1 MLNTTQKSALTAL
14 RFKPLSITALAK
26 QMTVAKALAE
36 SLSVQLVELGL
47 ATKYDNG
54 QFTISPKGKDYLAG
68 KLAETVTSQAN
79 APASSDES
87 LQRHINLTTQ
97 GEALDLATKVAQ
109 LSAVPGSLE
118 TSDMT
123 CVSEFK
129 DPVVADVPKDS
140 LEALL
145 REEADAPA
153 DAAVIPE
160 PVTAALLNLEQRLN
174 RKIPAPAKLELKL
187 AVLHRLALLM
197 DPSISE
203 VLEQISD
210 DLTTLQQSAA
220 A

>member
-14 RFKPLSITALAK
+14 RFKPLSVTALAK

-36 SLSVQLVELGL
+36 SLANQLVDLGM

-68 KLAETVTSQAN
+68 KLADAVSAQT
-79 APASSDES
+79 APAAAQQSAEQAAVNQSSTE
-87 LQRHINLTTQ
+87 
-97 GEALDLATKVAQ
+97 
-109 LSAVPGSLE
+109 
-118 TSDMT
+118 MT

-129 DPVVADVPKDS
+129 DPVVADVPKES

-145 REEADAPA
+145 REEVADAPA
-153 DAAVIPE
+153 EAGVIPE
-160 PVTAALLNLEQRLN
+160 SVTAALLNLEQRLN
-174 RKIPAPAKLELKL
+174 RKISAPTKLELKL
-187 AVLHRLALLM
+187 AVLNRLALLM

>member
-36 SLSVQLVELGL
+36 SLSAQLVELGL

-68 KLAETVTSQAN
+68 KLA
-79 APASSDES
+79 D
-87 LQRHINLTTQ
+87 
-97 GEALDLATKVAQ
+97 
-109 LSAVPGSLE
+109 AVPTKAQPAVPCQQSTDPVSVNQPSTE
-118 TSDMT
+118 MT

-129 DPVVADVPKDS
+129 DSVVADVPKDS
-140 LEALL
+140 LEALI
-145 REEADAPA
+145 REEAADAPA

-187 AVLHRLALLM
+187 AVLNRLALLM

>member
-14 RFKPLSITALAK
+14 KFKPLSVTALAK

-36 SLSVQLVELGL
+36 SLANQLVELKL
-47 ATKYDNG
+47 VTKYDNG
-54 QFTISPKGKDYLAG
+54 QFTISPKGKDYLAV
-68 KLAETVTSQAN
+68 KLAEAVAAQDKAVL
-79 APASSDES
+79 SSNSSAE
-87 LQRHINLTTQ
+87 LQS
-97 GEALDLATKVAQ
+97 DVATKA
-109 LSAVPGSLE
+109 AGSEL
-118 TSDMT
+118 T
-123 CVSEFK
+123 CISEYK
-129 DPVVADVPKDS
+129 DPVVADVPKNS
-140 LEALL
+140 LEALIC
-145 REEADAPA
+145 EA
-153 DAAVIPE
+153 AAEPPTAAEVIPE

-187 AVLHRLALLM
+187 AVLNRLALLM

>member
-1 MLNTTQKSALTAL
+1 MLNNTQKSALTAL
-14 RFKPLSITALAK
+14 RFKPHTVTALAK
-26 QMTVAKALAE
+26 QMSVAKVLAE
-36 SLSVQLVELGL
+36 SLSAQLVEQGL

-54 QFTISPKGKDYLAG
+54 QFTISPKGKDLLAG
-68 KLAETVTSQAN
+68 KLGDSVAK
-79 APASSDES
+79 
-87 LQRHINLTTQ
+87 RTTQ
-97 GEALDLATKVAQ
+97 AAAQQSTEQAAANQLAT
-109 LSAVPGSLE
+109 E
-118 TSDMT
+118 MT

-145 REEADAPA
+145 REEVADAPA
-153 DAAVIPE
+153 EAGVIPE

>member
-14 RFKPLSITALAK
+14 KFKPLSVTAMAK
-26 QMTVAKALAE
+26 QMTVAKVLAE
-36 SLSVQLVELGL
+36 SLANQLVELGL

-54 QFTISPKGKDYLAG
+54 QFTVSPKGKDYLAG
-68 KLAETVTSQAN
+68 KLGDAATAKAQPDTAKHQPTEQVAVNKPTAE
-79 APASSDES
+79 
-87 LQRHINLTTQ
+87 
-97 GEALDLATKVAQ
+97 
-109 LSAVPGSLE
+109 
-118 TSDMT
+118 MT
-123 CVSEFK
+123 CISEYK
-129 DPVVADVPKDS
+129 DPVLAEVPKDS

-145 REEADAPA
+145 RDSAAETVEET
-153 DAAVIPE
+153 AVIPE

-174 RKIPAPAKLELKL
+174 RKIPAPVKLELKL

>member
-1 MLNTTQKSALTAL
+1 MLNTTQKSALSAL
-14 RFKPLSITALAK
+14 RFKPHTVTALAK

-36 SLSVQLVELGL
+36 SICAQLVDMGL

-54 QFTISPKGKDYLAG
+54 QFTISPKGKDLLAG
-68 KLAETVTSQAN
+68 KLGDSVAK
-79 APASSDES
+79 
-87 LQRHINLTTQ
+87 RTTQ
-97 GEALDLATKVAQ
+97 AAAQQSTEQAAANQPAT
-109 LSAVPGSLE
+109 E
-118 TSDMT
+118 MT
-123 CVSEFK
+123 CISEFK

-140 LEALL
+140 LEALI
-145 REEADAPA
+145 REEAADAPA
-153 DAAVIPE
+153 EAGVMPE
-160 PVTAALLNLEQRLN
+160 PVTAALLNLELRLN

-187 AVLHRLALLM
+187 AVLYRLALLM

>member
-1 MLNTTQKSALTAL
+1 MLNNTQKSALTAL
-14 RFKPLSITALAK
+14 RFKPHTVTALAK
-26 QMTVAKALAE
+26 QMSVAKVLAE
-36 SLSVQLVELGL
+36 SLSAQLVEQGL

-54 QFTISPKGKDYLAG
+54 QFTITPKGKDYLAG
-68 KLAETVTSQAN
+68 KLAE
-79 APASSDES
+79 
-87 LQRHINLTTQ
+87 
-97 GEALDLATKVAQ
+97 
-109 LSAVPGSLE
+109 AVPTQAKPAVPCQQSKDPVSVNQPSTE
-118 TSDMT
+118 MT
-123 CVSEFK
+123 CISELK

-140 LEALL
+140 LEALI
-145 REEADAPA
+145 REEAADAPVEA
-153 DAAVIPE
+153 GVIPE

-187 AVLHRLALLM
+187 AVLNRLALLM

>member
-1 MLNTTQKSALTAL
+1 MLNTTQKSALSAL
-14 RFKPLSITALAK
+14 RFKPHTVTALAK

-36 SLSVQLVELGL
+36 SICAQLVDMGL

-54 QFTISPKGKDYLAG
+54 QFTISPKGKDLLAG
-68 KLAETVTSQAN
+68 KLGDSVAKRTKQA
-79 APASSDES
+79 
-87 LQRHINLTTQ
+87 
-97 GEALDLATKVAQ
+97 
-109 LSAVPGSLE
+109 AVQQSTEQAAANQPGTE
-118 TSDMT
+118 MT

-145 REEADAPA
+145 REEVADAPA
-153 DAAVIPE
+153 EAGVIPE

-187 AVLHRLALLM
+187 AVLHRLSLLM

>member
-1 MLNTTQKSALTAL
+1 MLNQTQKSALVAL
-14 RFKPLSITALAK
+14 RFKPLTVSALAK

-36 SLSVQLVELGL
+36 SLAKQLVELGM

-54 QFTISPKGKDYLAG
+54 QFTVSPKGKDYLAG
-68 KLAETVTSQAN
+68 KLA
-79 APASSDES
+79 D
-87 LQRHINLTTQ
+87 
-97 GEALDLATKVAQ
+97 
-109 LSAVPGSLE
+109 AVPTQASPAVSCLQSTVQAVVNQPATE
-118 TSDMT
+118 MT
-123 CVSEFK
+123 CISEFK

-140 LEALL
+140 LEALIS
-145 REEADAPA
+145 ESGAEAPTATG
-153 DAAVIPE
+153 VIPE

-174 RKIPAPAKLELKL
+174 RKVPAPAKLELKL
-187 AVLHRLALLM
+187 AVLYRLALLM